1 CLEEYREFSV
11 AVVTGGA
18 TGIGH
23 AVTQELLYLGCNVVI
38 ASRKEEQLKQAVT
51 ELKGEIEE
59 TSPPRLMHVP
69 CNIRQELQV
78 KHLFEETLKQYG
90 KLDYLVNNGGGQFLC
105 QAADISKKGWNAVI
119 ETNLTGIFLMC
130 QEAHKQWMGEHGGVI
145 VNMLMDMDRGVPMMA
160 HSGAAR
166 AGVENLTKSF
176 AVEWA
181 HHGIRVN
188 AVAPGNSIYSET
200 AAKNYPIDVFER
212 VKPHLP
218 AKRLGTPE
226 EVSAAVCFLLS
237 PAASYIT
244 GETVHVDGGGRLY
257 SPLFWTVPD
266 HKMLQPFHSNQGVE
280 EATKP
285 KSKL

>member
-1 CLEEYREFSV
+1 MAIKAVQSVFRKGLFSDKV

-18 TGIGH
+18 TGIGR

-38 ASRKEEQLKQAVT
+38 ASRKEEQLKQAAT
-51 ELKGEIEE
+51 ELKAEIEE
-59 TSPPRLMHVP
+59 TLPPRIMHVP
-69 CNIRQELQV
+69 CNVRQEHQV
-78 KHLFEETLKQYG
+78 THLFEETLKQYG
-90 KLDYLVNNGGGQFLC
+90 KLDYLVNNGGGQFVC
-105 QAADISKKGWNAVI
+105 QAADISKKGWDAVI
-119 ETNLTGIFLMC
+119 ETNLTGTFLMC

-166 AGVENLTKSF
+166 AGVENLTKSL
-176 AVEWA
+176 AIEWA

-188 AVAPGNSIYSET
+188 AVAP
-200 AAKNYPIDVFER
+200 
-212 VKPHLP
+212 
-218 AKRLGTPE
+218 
-226 EVSAAVCFLLS
+226 VSAAICFLLS

-266 HKMLQPFHSNQGVE
+266 HKMLRPFHSNEDVE
-280 EATKP
+280 DATKP